1 MTLADKLV
9 YLADYIDDSR
19 KFPDCVRLRD
29 YFWNAGPENMD
40 MEARL
45 AHLRDTLILSFD
57 MTIRNLLA
65 ESVPISADTVLA
77 RNELIAQRE
86 EK

>member
-1 MTLADKLV
+1 MHIADKLV

-19 KFPDCVRLRD
+19 KFVDCVRLRAI
-29 YFWNAGPENMD
+29 FWGADPAA
-40 MEARL
+40 MEESARL
-45 AHLRDTLILSFD
+45 SHLRDVLILSFD

-77 RNELIAQRE
+77 RNDLIAQRE
-86 EK
+86 EQ